1 MNEIF
6 NINILMKFIN
16 NICLMKF
23 LKLFN
28 KTALFYAIEEYNLDI
43 IKLLLAN
50 QQIDVNLKSILIFHI
65 FMSF

>member
-1 MNEIF
+1 
-6 NINILMKFIN
+6 
-16 NICLMKF
+16 MKF

-28 KTALFYAIEEYNLDI
+28 KTALFYAIEEYNLEI

-50 QQIDVNLKSILIFHI
+50 QQIDVNSKSVLIFQN